1 MCIIFISSVQHMN
14 GGYRLI
20 IASNRDE
27 YYNRSTLPA
36 NYWVEDQNII
46 GGETTALQKFSYKHS
61 TQLFII
67 V

>member
-27 YYNRSTLPA
+27 YFDRPTLSA
-36 NYWVEDQNII
+36 NYWAENQNII
-46 GGETTALQKFSYKHS
+46 GGKT
-61 TQLFII
+61 LFHQ
-67 V
+67 